1 MAIMHSKKISV
12 SEEALK
18 HDRSF
23 HAAFLAVKKAR
34 AKHVR
39 VRPHRSLTPLRVT
52 PYLLT
57 QAIVLPLLFCSLIFW
72 AKPLLLDFWRSFILL
87 WSAGLGVPFMRASEV
102 NDAGQHVLLL
112 SGAGEATP
120 LPTPT
125 IMWVTAAVTLILFLS
140 SLRMKDAMLPLKYPM
155 RIVCVVQ
162 FVTLIYFW
170 VSPSSFPYAIA
181 RHSEELMTIG
191 YVVVLATPVM
201 LSMGYYILNQDL
213 VSKLLYTA
221 LILGFFVIM
230 VPHQVLMQALILQ
243 HFSVLFM
250 PVLYICL
257 GAVFDALVFVALF
270 SWVASRAP
278 VDATL

>member
-1 MAIMHSKKISV
+1 MRSKKISV

-18 HDRSF
+18 HDRGF
-23 HAAFLAVKKAR
+23 HAAFLAVKLAR
-34 AKHVR
+34 AKHVK

-52 PYLLT
+52 PYLLA
-57 QAIVLPLLFCSLIFW
+57 QAIILPLLFCGLIFW
-72 AKPLLLDFWRSFILL
+72 AKPLLLDFWRSFILF
-87 WSAGLGVPFMRASEV
+87 WSAGLGVPFSRAV
-102 NDAGQHVLLL
+102 QINDAGQYILIL

-125 IMWVTAAVTLILFLS
+125 IMLVTAAVTLIIFLF
-140 SLRMKDAMLPLKYPM
+140 SLRMKDAMLPLKYPL
-155 RIVCVVQ
+155 RIACVIQ

-170 VSPSSFPYAIA
+170 LSPASFPYAIA

-201 LSMGYYILNQDL
+201 LAMGYYILNLGL
-213 VSKLLYTA
+213 VSKLFYTV
-221 LILGFFVIM
+221 LILSFFIIM

-243 HFSVLFM
+243 HLSVLFM
-250 PVLYICL
+250 PVLYICF

-278 VDATL
+278 ASATL